1 MRYVRDICAILGLL
15 AAVALPAV
23 AGDMAL
29 AKNGTL
35 YRLAQDSDEL
45 KLSVIR
51 TDGTSTI
58 LPIPQTAAVDASHL
72 EVAFD
77 DATATVFLLWQ
88 DGDDETAQ
96 VVVATYSNGTWW
108 GPAAI
113 AGGGPSATNPTLFM
127 QRVST
132 TVEEDDGPVTYST
145 TLAHVAWWEDL
156 EGEDAGYAMVAVLP
170 VEDDGEVDLAAA
182 ATLWPGGLIPWGV
195 VCYNIPDPLQLARPR
210 LFLDLQSG
218 DPHLLLMDLRTCLFQ
233 IVQLQP
239 ELGEPD
245 PITKRRRH
253 TTIWG
258 HHEMIATNPT
268 MAMATA
274 KAEIGLDLSVVLYW
288 DQQTRIDYVNLT
300 AAGWSELKSLPLSQS
315 LTHDRAVELI
325 RGLTR

>member
-1 MRYVRDICAILGLL
+1 MRYVRDICVILGLL
-15 AAVALPAV
+15 AAAALPAA

-51 TDGTSTI
+51 TDGTSTV
-58 LPIPQTAAVDASHL
+58 LPVPQTAAVDASHL
-72 EVAFD
+72 EVAID

-113 AGGGPSATNPTLFM
+113 AGGGPSATNPTLFV

-156 EGEDAGYAMVAVLP
+156 EGDDAGYAMVAVLP

-233 IVQLQP
+233 IVQLKP

-245 PITKRRRH
+245 PVTKRRRH
-253 TTIWG
+253 IVIFG

-274 KAEIGLDLSVVLYW
+274 KVDIGLDLSVVLYW
-288 DQQTRIDYVNLT
+288 DGDARVDYVNLT
-300 AAGWSELKSLPLSQS
+300 AAGWSDLKSLPLSDA